1 MARLAAGSIRSR
13 LTHKRHAVIRDNICR
28 VQGSFSV
35 AELFLLSPRCWP
47 VLTLSGSV

>member
-1 MARLAAGSIRSR
+1 M
-13 LTHKRHAVIRDNICR
+13 THKIHAVIRDNICR
-28 VQGSFSV
+28 VQGRFSV